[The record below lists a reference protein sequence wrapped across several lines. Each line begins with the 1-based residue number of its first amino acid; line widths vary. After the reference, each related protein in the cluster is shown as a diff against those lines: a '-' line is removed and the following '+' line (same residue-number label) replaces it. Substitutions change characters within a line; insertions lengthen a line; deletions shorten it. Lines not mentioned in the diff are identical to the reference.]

1 MSGFQGHDR
10 DLSQYNHMSTEE
22 LEKILRADF
31 GLPED
36 EESDMEKI
44 LYITEVIAR
53 RRAGQPTGRYANAD
67 EAWESFVENYLP
79 AEERA
84 VFRQEEERAGES
96 EAGTKR
102 TRPRLWRTV
111 LTRVASIVAVIA
123 LVAAASTMT
132 ASAFGFDFWAWLTA
146 WTQEAFGVRQQNF
159 IHSGNEQEIPEQL
172 AELDALMQEYGFP
185 DRLLPTYLLE
195 GYEADTVE
203 CESNTTFVKLLCAL
217 NKNDDSIVLEY
228 TMYQSN
234 QVTEKTQKDEDDPD
248 PYECGGVD
256 HYIMTNGE
264 TYYAIWTVD
273 NVECVIYGVS
283 SREEL
288 TQMVSSIYGG
298 NS

>member
-10 DLSQYNHMSTEE
+10 DLLRYNHMSTEE

-31 GLPED
+31 ELPEE

-53 RRAGQPTGRYANAD
+53 RRAGQPTGRYANED

-84 VFRQEEERAGES
+84 VFRQEEHTAEEPKS
-96 EAGTKR
+96 GTKR
-102 TRPRLWRTV
+102 AKPRLWGSM
-111 LTRVASIVAVIA
+111 LTRVASIVVAIA
-123 LVAAASTMT
+123 LVAAAGTIT

-146 WTQEAFGVRQQNF
+146 WTQEAFGIENPNYTY
-159 IHSGNEQEIPEQL
+159 SGKNRKIPEQL
-172 AELDALMQEYGFP
+172 AELHALMQEYGFP
-185 DRLLPTYLLE
+185 DNLLPTYLPE
-195 GYEADTVE
+195 GYEAYSME
-203 CESNTTFVKLLCAL
+203 YESNALFVKLLCVL
-217 NKNDDSIVLEY
+217 GNNDDFIMFEY
-228 TMYQSN
+228 TLYLNN
-234 QVTEKTQKDEDDPD
+234 QVTEKTQKDEDAPNAF
-248 PYECGGVD
+248 ERGGVM
-256 HYIMTNGE
+256 HYIMTNDE

-273 NVECVIYGVS
+273 NVKCGIYGVS

-288 TQMVSSIYGG
+288 TLMISSIYGG